1 MHREGPASRSGSALL
16 FSIRHDASIF
26 CQSAESR
33 PRRDRPE
40 SQREQRANRHI
51 QRGLH
56 QTFHPSQRNSRH
68 ARSVLVLFSFSPS
81 RYVWDRIVSQ
91 ASASNIFI
99 LAYSQGGI
107 QAKNLLQSRES
118 EVLRRLRAIALT
130 ESSHSLQSEL
140 NFGLGSGDSRP
151 IRQFLE
157 QHAINWV
164 ASSLPAGQRLQVL
177 LFSLSDPQEL
187 EEVLGCLCI
196 SAGMGDTS
204 NRALTNL
211 LALECIFF
219 FFQVSCPSA
228 KHVSRAPDGLPR
240 PAPSVAFWEHLVK
253 SLGIPAVPSQP
264 SEEPGALQEIPVT
277 DLKPATDWIPD
288 SDVSEC
294 QTCMKSFSFLV
305 RKHHCRL
312 CGRVVCGECSRYRMV
327 LERTNKPVR
336 VCRTCYFG
344 HMNDG
349 GTRMVTA
356 AQVSTPLSKD
366 DFQLLKV
373 IGKGSFGKVLLV
385 RSKRDHK
392 VYALKIL
399 MKSRVLA
406 RKQVEHTRS
415 ERKILEEI
423 DHPFLCRLE
432 FAFQTE
438 GKLYIGMEFLAGG
451 PLFYHLQQVE
461 EREKERVRRS
471 VITSRRTVRGS
482 TWRK

>member
-1 MHREGPASRSGSALL
+1 MLPFFVKALSLGLGVIVLNPNVNSVRIATSNGGFTKHSIPHNETPDMHVL
-16 FSIRHDASIF
+16 F
-26 CQSAESR
+26 
-33 PRRDRPE
+33 
-40 SQREQRANRHI
+40 
-51 QRGLH
+51 
-56 QTFHPSQRNSRH
+56 
-68 ARSVLVLFSFSPS
+68 LFSFPSSPS

-177 LFSLSDPQEL
+177 LFSLSDAQEL

-219 FFQVSCPSA
+219 FFQVSCPPA

-461 EREKERVRRS
+461 ERERKVRRS

>member
-68 ARSVLVLFSFSPS
+68 ARSVLVFFSFSPS

-187 EEVLGCLCI
+187 EEVLG
-196 SAGMGDTS
+196 
-204 NRALTNL
+204 
-211 LALECIFF
+211 
-219 FFQVSCPSA
+219 SCPPA

-461 EREKERVRRS
+461 SRERKRVRRS

>member
-1 MHREGPASRSGSALL
+1 M
-16 FSIRHDASIF
+16 
-26 CQSAESR
+26 
-33 PRRDRPE
+33 
-40 SQREQRANRHI
+40 
-51 QRGLH
+51 
-56 QTFHPSQRNSRH
+56 
-68 ARSVLVLFSFSPS
+68 
-81 RYVWDRIVSQ
+81 
-91 ASASNIFI
+91 
-99 LAYSQGGI
+99 
-107 QAKNLLQSRES
+107 
-118 EVLRRLRAIALT
+118 
-130 ESSHSLQSEL
+130 
-140 NFGLGSGDSRP
+140 
-151 IRQFLE
+151 
-157 QHAINWV
+157 
-164 ASSLPAGQRLQVL
+164 
-177 LFSLSDPQEL
+177 
-187 EEVLGCLCI
+187 LGCLCI
-196 SAGMGDTS
+196 SAGTGDSS

-211 LALECIFF
+211 LALECIFS
-219 FFQVSCPSA
+219 FFQVSCPPA

-253 SLGIPAVPSQP
+253 SLGLPAVPAP
-264 SEEPGALQEIPVT
+264 PCEEPGALQEIPVT

-349 GTRMVTA
+349 ATRMVTA
-356 AQVSTPLSKD
+356 AQVAAPLSKD

-451 PLFYHLQQVE
+451 PLFYHLQQVGS
-461 EREKERVRRS
+461 KRRFS
-471 VITSRRTVRGS
+471 RSATTFRRTARASMPPRSSWASAICTS
-482 TWRK
+482 TTCSTAT

>member
-1 MHREGPASRSGSALL
+1 M
-16 FSIRHDASIF
+16 
-26 CQSAESR
+26 
-33 PRRDRPE
+33 
-40 SQREQRANRHI
+40 
-51 QRGLH
+51 
-56 QTFHPSQRNSRH
+56 
-68 ARSVLVLFSFSPS
+68 
-81 RYVWDRIVSQ
+81 
-91 ASASNIFI
+91 
-99 LAYSQGGI
+99 
-107 QAKNLLQSRES
+107 
-118 EVLRRLRAIALT
+118 
-130 ESSHSLQSEL
+130 
-140 NFGLGSGDSRP
+140 
-151 IRQFLE
+151 
-157 QHAINWV
+157 
-164 ASSLPAGQRLQVL
+164 
-177 LFSLSDPQEL
+177 
-187 EEVLGCLCI
+187 LGCLCI
-196 SAGMGDTS
+196 SAGMGDSS

-211 LALECIFF
+211 LALECIFS
-219 FFQVSCPSA
+219 FFQVSCPA
-228 KHVSRAPDGLPR
+228 GKHAPRAADGLPR
-240 PAPSVAFWEHLVK
+240 PAPSVAFWEHLVT
-253 SLGIPAVPSQP
+253 SLGLSSLPSQP
-264 SEEPGALQEIPVT
+264 SEEPGAFQEIPVT
-277 DLKPATDWIPD
+277 DLKPATDWTPD
-288 SDVSEC
+288 SEVSEC

-356 AQVSTPLSKD
+356 AQVAAPLSKD

-451 PLFYHLQQVE
+451 PLFYHLQQVVQGLAGSSAVPSLSRGSRAVLRGGSHRGDRPSARASRAVSRYE
-461 EREKERVRRS
+461 AREHPARPRGTHRHHRLRPLQTRRRPRGHRADHLWHPGVRRPGGS
-471 VITSRRTVRGS
+471 ERPALRAIGGLVVRRHAALRNDRRIGGVCIERNEEIAAVLQ
-482 TWRK
+482 